1 MALHNESIRKEVLE
15 LFLEQVCDIVN
26 CTPYMTDSESIHLSP
41 SSFLGFKK
49 APDLLWTREVKS
61 SGKIGRALN
70 SVLLKLKNWHLCN
83 IKQRADQI
91 QSSTAKFLIVKQ
103 STKKSTHVP
112 PCVEDIVCLSTN
124 NNERHIGQILEIKRQ
139 TARVLCQDRVYSQPI
154 SFLSP
159 LYTEQDEGKQLNP
172 LVGIDNAPGMTL
184 TDVFKND
191 ELEDSELAHTQP
203 DTTQTNGVAAPI

>member
-1 MALHNESIRKEVLE
+1 MNP
-15 LFLEQVCDIVN
+15 C
-26 CTPYMTDSESIHLSP
+26 P

-49 APDLLWTREVKS
+49 APDLLWTREVEG

-83 IKQRADQI
+83 MKQRADQI

-112 PCVEDIVCLSTN
+112 PSVGDIVCLSTN

-159 LYTEQDEGKQLNP
+159 LYTEQDEGKQLKP
-172 LVGIDNAPGMTL
+172 LVGIDNARAQPSLMCLAIMRMRVQSRQIPTL
-184 TDVFKND
+184 IKSWPIGCQY
-191 ELEDSELAHTQP
+191 LSERFEQLS
-203 DTTQTNGVAAPI
+203 